1 MRINKNAMASLFRQV
16 TDQAV
21 ELLQNHDDITR
32 EIEIESIG
40 LKKYSDFRVTLNLS
54 KDLFKAGSMGNY
66 GLLQE
71 PTDDEYTYFVDVISP
86 VTCINKKDEEFEV
99 EIDRE
104 GLINRIKNAIE

>member
-1 MRINKNAMASLFRQV
+1 MRINKNAMASLLRQI

-21 ELLQNHDDITR
+21 ELLQNHDDITK

-40 LKKYSDFRVTLNLS
+40 LRKYSDFRVTLTLS

-71 PTDDEYTYFVDVISP
+71 PTDNEYTYFVDVISP
-86 VTCINKKDEEFEV
+86 VTCVNCKGQEFEI

-104 GLINRIKNAIE
+104 ELINKIKNAIE

>member
-1 MRINKNAMASLFRQV
+1 MKINKNAMASLFRQV

-40 LKKYSDFRVTLNLS
+40 LKKYSDFRVTLTLS
-54 KDLFKAGSMGNY
+54 KDLFKTGSMGNY
-66 GLLQE
+66 ALLQE

-86 VTCINKKDEEFEV
+86 VTCVNCNGQEFEV

-104 GLINRIKNAIE
+104 ELINKIKNAIE